1 MEKDMICICCP
12 KGCHLHYKNNEISGY
27 TCLRGKEYGLQEAIA
42 PKRIVT
48 STFKVNSSTINVLS
62 CKTSGPIPK
71 EKIFLVMAEI
81 NKLNVDL
88 PIKMNQ
94 VLIKNVLSLG
104 VDIIATKECN

>member
-1 MEKDMICICCP
+1 
-12 KGCHLHYKNNEISGY
+12 
-27 TCLRGKEYGLQEAIA
+27 
-42 PKRIVT
+42 
-48 STFKVNSSTINVLS
+48 
-62 CKTSGPIPK
+62 
-71 EKIFLVMAEI
+71 MAEI

>member
-48 STFKVNSSTINVLS
+48 STFKVNSSTINVLP

-94 VLIKNVLSLG
+94 VLIKNVLSL
-104 VDIIATKECN
+104 

>member
-1 MEKDMICICCP
+1 MVFSFD
-12 KGCHLHYKNNEISGY
+12 
-27 TCLRGKEYGLQEAIA
+27 
-42 PKRIVT
+42 IVL
-48 STFKVNSSTINVLS
+48 SFLYSIVSSTVNVLP

-71 EKIFLVMAEI
+71 EKIFLVMTEI

>member
-1 MEKDMICICCP
+1 MKVIKRD
-12 KGCHLHYKNNEISGY
+12 
-27 TCLRGKEYGLQEAIA
+27 GKSVDYD
-42 PKRIVT
+42 
-48 STFKVNSSTINVLS
+48 
-62 CKTSGPIPK
+62 K

-81 NKLNVDL
+81 NKLSVDL